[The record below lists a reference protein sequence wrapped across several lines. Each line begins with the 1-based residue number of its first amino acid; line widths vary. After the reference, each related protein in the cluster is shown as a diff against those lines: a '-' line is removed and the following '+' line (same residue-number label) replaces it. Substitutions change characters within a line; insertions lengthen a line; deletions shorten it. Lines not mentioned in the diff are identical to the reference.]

1 MRIGDRIM
9 YHLNQT
15 PPHTHTYTHI
25 IAPSPR
31 KERLAYGKDS
41 RKRKARG
48 NQISNGWAGWRLAKY
63 AEEIK
68 RKLFF
73 AKGGWLPAPNYFL
86 KQFFSYKQLRTL
98 SRDSSTPTNVRPTV
112 QSKDPRHLSPLR
124 HSIRVMRNHY
134 LSNMLERTNK
144 FLTIFDKKDFW

>member
-73 AKGGWLPAPNYFL
+73 CKGWMIACSKLLFKAI
-86 KQFFSYKQLRTL
+86 FFSYKQLRTL

-134 LSNMLERTNK
+134 LSNMLERTNT
-144 FLTIFDKKDFW
+144 FLTIFDKKYF